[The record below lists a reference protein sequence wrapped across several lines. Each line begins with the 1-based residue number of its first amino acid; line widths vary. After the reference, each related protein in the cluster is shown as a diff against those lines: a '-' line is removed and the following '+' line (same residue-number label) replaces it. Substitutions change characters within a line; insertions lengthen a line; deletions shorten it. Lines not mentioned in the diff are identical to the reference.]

1 MADDTDDKPRPDGM
15 GTIVVRRAPGD
26 VPSPPHDLDVTVL
39 PERAVPDATVVE
51 RPASEGSV
59 GPQATATSR
68 GATAGAARTIGRYET
83 LAEVGSGA
91 HGTVYRALDP
101 TIRRVVALKVVAAEE
116 DEFPGG
122 AVPGGRGAF
131 FEREAQ
137 AAGAL
142 LHPGIVTLY
151 DAGRDGDRYYL
162 AMEFVEGETFAAE
175 IARGRVPIER
185 TIEVVAA
192 VAEALDFAH
201 ERGVVHRDIKPANLM
216 ILADKSVKVADFG
229 IARLTSA
236 AASTTMT
243 AGMMVGTPSYMSP
256 EQVQGEPVDGRSDLY
271 SLGCVLYE
279 ALTGRKPFR
288 AETMAALL
296 TQILTVDP
304 EPPSK
309 LDPVVSETLD
319 AIALRAIARDRE
331 RRYQSGRDLAR
342 DLRASLETSPAPP
355 LAPRSRTRWLAVA
368 AILLALALGG
378 GLAARQLSKPATGY
392 VVSTSDPVGAEVLVD
407 GKVVGRTPGNFEVN
421 EGPHEIEYRKEGY
434 FPAQATIN
442 VPARAR
448 VTVPLDLIPETEERP

>member
-1 MADDTDDKPRPDGM
+1 MPGGCARGCARSKPPMADDTDDRPGPDGM
-15 GTIVVRRAPGD
+15 RTVILQRTEPGDAVDETVRAPRPGTEGGA
-26 VPSPPHDLDVTVL
+26 SP
-39 PERAVPDATVVE
+39 A
-51 RPASEGSV
+51 
-59 GPQATATSR
+59 GPVH
-68 GATAGAARTIGRYET
+68 TIGRYET
-83 LAEVGSGA
+83 LAEVGRGA

-101 TIRRVVALKVVAAEE
+101 TIRRTVALKVVAAEE

-122 AVPGGRGAF
+122 AVPGGRSAF

-175 IARGRVPIER
+175 IARAGRLPIER

-216 ILADKSVKVADFG
+216 ILPDRSVKVADFG
-229 IARLTSA
+229 IARLTSG
-236 AASTTMT
+236 AASATMT

-279 ALTGRKPFR
+279 SLTGRKPFR

-304 EPPSK
+304 PPPSSVDPAIPEA
-309 LDPVVSETLD
+309 LDGVV
-319 AIALRAIARDRE
+319 LRGIARDRE
-331 RRYQSGRDLAR
+331 RRYQRGRDLAR
-342 DLRASLETSPAPP
+342 ELRAAVEVALPKADE
-355 LAPRSRTRWLAVA
+355 PRPRRRWLAIVA
-368 AILLALALGG
+368 VLLALVGAGV
-378 GLAARQLSKPATGY
+378 LAARQWSKPATGF
-392 VVSTSDPVGAEVLVD
+392 VVATSDPVGAEVVVD
-407 GKVVGRTPGNFEVN
+407 GEVLGQTPNSFEVP
-421 EGPHEIEYRKEGY
+421 EGAHEIEYRKDGY
-434 FPAQATIN
+434 FTAQATIK
-442 VPARAR
+442 VPASGR
-448 VTVPLDLIPETEERP
+448 VTVPLDLVPETEERP

>member
-1 MADDTDDKPRPDGM
+1 MADDADDESTPG
-15 GTIVVRRAPGD
+15 GTETIVLRRDPGEAPAAPD
-26 VPSPPHDLDVTVL
+26 AMAVTVVSA
-39 PERAVPDATVVE
+39 PAAAPPPPSEPSASDPVSSGRPHTV
-51 RPASEGSV
+51 
-59 GPQATATSR
+59 
-68 GATAGAARTIGRYET
+68 GRYET
-83 LAEVGSGA
+83 LAVVGSGA

-151 DAGRDGDRYYL
+151 DAGRDGDSYYL
-162 AMEFVEGETFAAE
+162 AMEFIEGETFAAE
-175 IARGRVPIER
+175 IARDRPSVER
-185 TIEVVAA
+185 TLDVVAA

-216 ILADKSVKVADFG
+216 ILPDKSVKVADFG
-229 IARLTSA
+229 IARLTGGG
-236 AASTTMT
+236 ASTTMT

-279 ALTGRKPFR
+279 ALSGRKPFR

-304 EPPSK
+304 PPPTK
-309 LDPVVSETLD
+309 VDPAIPAALD
-319 AIALRAIARDRE
+319 AIVLRAIARDRE
-331 RRYQSGRDLAR
+331 RRYQRGRELAQ
-342 DLRASLETSPAPP
+342 DLRAALKPAPAP
-355 LAPRSRTRWLAVA
+355 AAVSEPRSRSRWLAVA
-368 AILLALALGG
+368 AIVLAVALGG
-378 GLAARQLSKPATGY
+378 GLLIRLWSQPAIGY
-392 VVSTSDPVGAEVLVD
+392 LLSTSEPPGAEVLVD
-407 GKVVGRTPGNFEVN
+407 GKVVGRTPGDFEVS
-421 EGPHEIEYRKEGY
+421 EGRHEIEYRKEGY
-434 FPAQATIN
+434 FSEPVTIN
-442 VPARAR
+442 VRAGER
-448 VTVPLDLIPETEERP
+448 VTAALDLVPETEGRP